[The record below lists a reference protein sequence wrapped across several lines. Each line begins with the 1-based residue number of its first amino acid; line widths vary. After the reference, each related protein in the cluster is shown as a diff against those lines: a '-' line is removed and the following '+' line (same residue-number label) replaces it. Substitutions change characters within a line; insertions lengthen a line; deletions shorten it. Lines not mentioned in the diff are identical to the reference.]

1 MKYCVTYEITGTYT
15 VEIEA
20 DSIDTAF
27 DKAHSETS
35 KVEIEICDDID
46 LWDRWQNAHA
56 EPIQIDNEDGTESLT
71 KDTRSINE

>member
-1 MKYCVTYEITGTYT
+1 MKYFVTYEITGTYT

-20 DSIDTAF
+20 DSIDTAW

-35 KVEIEICDDID
+35 KVETDIADNVSVFIE
-46 LWDRWQNAHA
+46 NSHA

-71 KDTRSINE
+71 KDTRSINA